1 MEGGRDLAERWEE
14 EESKLLSGICVA
26 QFKYSIARGSSLDY
40 HYFLGPKTGIWKE
53 NTADEPG
60 LSFGNVDACRGGNA
74 RRRPLFQPA
83 YVCNNGNEHLQRPI
97 SYTRRTSHFG
107 FQREKYDED
116 EFSILSRSRS
126 MAKGNLL
133 STIGPT
139 TCVGAKGNLPHWLKE
154 CFPLYD
160 LSWFHW

>member
-14 EESKLLSGICVA
+14 EQSKLLSGICVP
-26 QFKYSIARGSSLDY
+26 QFKYSIAQGSSLDY

-53 NTADEPG
+53 NTAYEPG

-74 RRRPLFQPA
+74 WRRPIFAIMAMNTSRGLLVTQ
-83 YVCNNGNEHLQRPI
+83 
-97 SYTRRTSHFG
+97 RTSHFG
-107 FQREKYDED
+107 FRREKYDED

-133 STIGPT
+133 STNGPT
-139 TCVGAKGNLPHWLKE
+139 TCVGAKGNLPHWHRE